1 MCSKSAAARCAL
13 SHTDRQAT
21 CSASVQAKE
30 DETADNY
37 SCAARGASFK
47 SKGELHG
54 HMQRE
59 HAQQPSEKTAI
70 GQEKTKEQ
78 G

>member
-1 MCSKSAAARCAL
+1 MCAL
-13 SHTDRQAT
+13 SHGTAAANVQAYE
-21 CSASVQAKE
+21 AKE
-30 DETADNY
+30 DQAVENFKCDA
-37 SCAARGASFK
+37 CGASFK
-47 SKGELHG
+47 SKGELDG

-70 GQEKTKEQ
+70 GQEKTKEH

>member
-1 MCSKSAAARCAL
+1 MLSQKSHAFDIE
-13 SHTDRQAT
+13 TAT
-21 CSASVQAKE
+21 CIACFVSVGSRAS
-30 DETADNY
+30 
-37 SCAARGASFK
+37 CGANFK
-47 SKGELHG
+47 SKGELDG

-78 G
+78 D

>member
-1 MCSKSAAARCAL
+1 M
-13 SHTDRQAT
+13 
-21 CSASVQAKE
+21 E
-30 DETADNY
+30 DKAMENY
-37 SCAARGASFK
+37 SCAACGANFK
-47 SKGELHG
+47 SKGELDG

>member
-1 MCSKSAAARCAL
+1 MQTL
-13 SHTDRQAT
+13 
-21 CSASVQAKE
+21 E
-30 DETADNY
+30 DKAMENY
-37 SCAARGASFK
+37 SCAACGANFK
-47 SKGELHG
+47 SKGELDG

>member
-1 MCSKSAAARCAL
+1 MQARK
-13 SHTDRQAT
+13 T
-21 CSASVQAKE
+21 KE
-30 DETADNY
+30 DQAVENLRCDA
-37 SCAARGASFK
+37 CGASFK
-47 SKGELHG
+47 SKGELEG

-70 GQEKTKEQ
+70 GQEKKEQ